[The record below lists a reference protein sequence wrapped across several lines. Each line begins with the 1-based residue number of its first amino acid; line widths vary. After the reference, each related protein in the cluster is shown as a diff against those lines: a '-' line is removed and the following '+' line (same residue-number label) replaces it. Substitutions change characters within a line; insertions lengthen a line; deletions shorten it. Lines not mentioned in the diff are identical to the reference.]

1 MNSEKKPIILLD
13 VDDTIL
19 DFHAD
24 EAIALTRALEE
35 QGVDVTA
42 ERIKRY
48 SEINQSMWELLEEGK
63 ITRMEVLVRRFE
75 ILFKELGLERSG
87 FETQAKYEHYLSLDH
102 HFMPQAEELLDALY
116 GKYPLYIV
124 SNGTGV
130 VQDGRIAS
138 ANIARYFEKIFISER
153 VGANK
158 PSLEF
163 FEKCFAEIEDFDKD
177 RAIIIG
183 DSLTSDIKGGI
194 NSGIKT
200 CWYNPHG
207 KAAREDIR
215 ADYEI
220 RELMELPAL
229 LDELFPAADTEE

>member
-1 MNSEKKPIILLD
+1 MNDLKKPFILLD

-24 EAIALTRALEE
+24 EAIALTRTLEE
-35 QGVDVTA
+35 QGVEVTP

-75 ILFKELGLERSG
+75 LFFKELGFERSG
-87 FETQAKYEHYLSLDH
+87 FETQAMYEHYLSLGH
-102 HFMPQAEELLDALY
+102 HFMPQAEELLENLY
-116 GKYPLYIV
+116 GRYPLYIV

-138 ANIARYFEKIFISER
+138 SGIARYFEKIFISER

-163 FEKCFAEIEDFDKD
+163 FEKCFAEIDGFEKD
-177 RAIIIG
+177 RSIIIG
-183 DSLTSDIKGGI
+183 DSLTSDIRGGI
-194 NSGIKT
+194 NCGIKT
-200 CWYNPHG
+200 CWYNPNG
-207 KAAREDIR
+207 KAARSDIN

-229 LDELFPAADTEE
+229 IEKVFPGC